1 MFSDD
6 RHHNAPKEKFRSRVI
21 SCAVRFRRY
30 THSGLPQTHANFA
43 DTFASSETSKYSAS
57 EHRCGSAAKLANRDI
72 IDYA

>member
-21 SCAVRFRRY
+21 SGAVRFRRY
-30 THSGLPQTHANFA
+30 THSGSPQTHANFA
-43 DTFASSETSKYSAS
+43 DTFASSETGEYSAA
-57 EHRCGSAAKLANRDI
+57 EPRCGSAAKLANCDI